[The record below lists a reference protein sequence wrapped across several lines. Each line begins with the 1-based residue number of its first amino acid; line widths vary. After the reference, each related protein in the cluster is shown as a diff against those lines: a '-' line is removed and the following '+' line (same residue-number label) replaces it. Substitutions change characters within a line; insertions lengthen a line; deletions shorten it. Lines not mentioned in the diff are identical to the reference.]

1 MINTCDSDSDNEQD
15 WNDWNEEDSSPVKCL
30 FCDNFLKSTLLTLT
44 HIQQE
49 HEINFQEHAQQLDFF
64 GVIKLINFIRRNSVA
79 ASDVY
84 NLIQSSAFADDGNL
98 KPFLEDDPMLM
109 HSFEKEEIE
118 DELSDAERRA
128 RAAEQQVQVLQQTI
142 QELQKSCQKFMENS
156 CGEKRSMAPASDPYF
171 DSYAGYSI
179 HSEMLK
185 DHSRTESYRD
195 YIYKNPDLFKD
206 KNVLDIGCG
215 TGILSMFCA
224 KSGAGNVT
232 AVDNSSIAEKAK
244 IIVKSNG
251 LNNVIN
257 VVRGKVE
264 EVELSEKSYDI
275 IISEWM
281 GYALLFESMLDSV
294 LEARDKY
301 LKPDG
306 LMIPNR
312 CSMSIAAV
320 SDMKS
325 YQSRIRYWDNVY
337 EFDMTCM
344 VEDIIKEAVVGTV
357 LEKHVISTECGFK
370 HIDIQLA
377 KVSDL
382 EFTNDFTLEISKTSK
397 LTALVC
403 YFACFFDGE
412 HSIVLDTSPFSED
425 THWMQTSLN
434 LTTPVD
440 VQDKDVIAGSIAFDK
455 LESNK
460 RAYSVTVVA
469 TVSRNGGEE
478 VAIIDQKFI
487 LS

>member
-1 MINTCDSDSDNEQD
+1 MLNTCDSDSDNEQD
-15 WNDWNEEDSSPVKCL
+15 WNDWNEEDASPVKCL
-30 FCDNFLKSTLLTLT
+30 FCDNILKTTELTLS

-49 HEINFQEHAQQLDFF
+49 HEIDFQGLAKQLDFF

-79 ASDVY
+79 AADVT
-84 NLIQSSAFADDGNL
+84 NLMESNCYAADENL
-98 KPFLEDDPMLM
+98 KPVLEDDPMLM
-109 HSFEKEEIE
+109 HSFENEDDEI
-118 DELSDAERRA
+118 SDVERRA
-128 RAAEQQVQVLQQTI
+128 QAAEQHVQVLQQTI
-142 QELQKSCQKFMENS
+142 QELQRSCQKLMENS
-156 CGEKRSMAPASDPYF
+156 CSEKTSPIPASDPYF

-185 DHSRTESYRD
+185 DRSRTESYRD
-195 YIYKNPDLFKD
+195 YIYKNPALFKD

-244 IIVKSNG
+244 IIVKLNKM
-251 LNNVIN
+251 NNVIN

-264 EVELSEKSYDI
+264 EVDLLEKSYDI

-294 LEARDKY
+294 LDARDKY
-301 LKPDG
+301 LKPGG
-306 LMIPNR
+306 LMVPNR

-320 SDMKS
+320 SDIKS
-325 YQSRIRYWDNVY
+325 FESRIKYWDNVY

-344 VEDIIKEAVVGTV
+344 VEDIVKEAVVGTV
-357 LEKHVISTECGFK
+357 LEKNVISTECGFK

-382 EFTNDFTLEISKTSK
+382 EFTNRFTIEISKTSK

-440 VQDKDVIAGSIAFDK
+440 VLDKDVIAGTIAFDK
-455 LESNK
+455 LQSNK
-460 RAYSVTVVA
+460 RAYNVTVVA
-469 TVSRNGGEE
+469 TVSRNGGVE
-478 VAIIDQKFI
+478 VAKIDQKFI
-487 LS
+487 LN